1 VEGNKPGRKA
11 DSASKPRIAWPR
23 WTGFRGMTLREWLQL
38 LIVPFALVSIS
49 FLFTMQQD
57 ARQRQIEDQRAQA
70 ERKLAEQRAQDA
82 TLQAYLD
89 QMSTLMLNRNLLES
103 EPSDPTFALAQ
114 ARTSTVIL
122 RLDGAHNRSVTRFL
136 RDSGLAD
143 DLLLSGID
151 LEGAR
156 LSEAQL
162 AYANLSETQLAHA
175 DLSEADLFNA
185 DLSGTR
191 LAHADLGDTD
201 LDGADLRG
209 ANLNDADLG
218 DTDLLDVDLSSAQVT
233 QEQLDQAESLKGATM
248 PEGQML
254 KSDDNPNGP
263 TFEDWLK
270 SKGSGEDGEN
280 TDPQ

>member
-1 VEGNKPGRKA
+1 
-11 DSASKPRIAWPR
+11 
-23 WTGFRGMTLREWLQL
+23 MTLREWLQL
-38 LIVPFALVSIS
+38 LVVPFALVAIS

-57 ARQRQIEDQRAQA
+57 ARQQQIEDQRAQA
-70 ERKLAEQRAQDA
+70 ERELAEQRAQDEA
-82 TLQAYLD
+82 LRAYLD

-151 LEGAR
+151 LEGAD
-156 LSEAQL
+156 LSEA
-162 AYANLSETQLAHA
+162 QLAHA

-185 DLSGTR
+185 DL
-191 LAHADLGDTD
+191 
-201 LDGADLRG
+201 RG

-218 DTDLLDVDLSSAQVT
+218 DADLLDVDLSTAQVT
-233 QEQLDQAESLKGATM
+233 QEQLDQAESLEGTTM
-248 PEGQML
+248 PDGQTL
-254 KSDDNPNGP
+254 KSADHPDGP
-263 TFEDWLK
+263 TFEEWRK
-270 SKGSGEDGEN
+270 SKGRREDGEN

>member
-1 VEGNKPGRKA
+1 VERNKPGRKA

-162 AYANLSETQLAHA
+162 A
-175 DLSEADLFNA
+175 
-185 DLSGTR
+185 
-191 LAHADLGDTD
+191 HADLGDTD

-218 DTDLLDVDLSSAQVT
+218 DADLLDVDLSTAQVT

-248 PEGQML
+248 PDGQML

>member
-70 ERKLAEQRAQDA
+70 ERTLAEQRAQDA

-162 AYANLSETQLAHA
+162 A
-175 DLSEADLFNA
+175 
-185 DLSGTR
+185 
-191 LAHADLGDTD
+191 HADLGDTD

-218 DTDLLDVDLSSAQVT
+218 DADLLDVDLSTAQVT

-248 PEGQML
+248 PDGQML

>member
-1 VEGNKPGRKA
+1 
-11 DSASKPRIAWPR
+11 
-23 WTGFRGMTLREWLQL
+23 MTLREWLQL

-162 AYANLSETQLAHA
+162 A
-175 DLSEADLFNA
+175 
-185 DLSGTR
+185 
-191 LAHADLGDTD
+191 HADLGDTD

-218 DTDLLDVDLSSAQVT
+218 DADLLDVDLSTAQVT

-248 PEGQML
+248 PDGQML

>member
-1 VEGNKPGRKA
+1 
-11 DSASKPRIAWPR
+11 
-23 WTGFRGMTLREWLQL
+23 MTLREWLQL

-70 ERKLAEQRAQDA
+70 ERNLAEQRAQDA

-151 LEGAR
+151 LEGA
-156 LSEAQL
+156 
-162 AYANLSETQLAHA
+162 
-175 DLSEADLFNA
+175 
-185 DLSGTR
+185 
-191 LAHADLGDTD
+191 
-201 LDGADLRG
+201 
-209 ANLNDADLG
+209 NLNDADLG
-218 DTDLLDVDLSSAQVT
+218 DADLLDVDLSTAQVT

-248 PEGQML
+248 PDGQML

>member
-1 VEGNKPGRKA
+1 VERNKPGRKA
-11 DSASKPRIAWPR
+11 DSAAKPRIAWPR

-38 LIVPFALVSIS
+38 LKVPFALVSIS

-162 AYANLSETQLAHA
+162 A
-175 DLSEADLFNA
+175 
-185 DLSGTR
+185 
-191 LAHADLGDTD
+191 HADLGDTD

-218 DTDLLDVDLSSAQVT
+218 DADLLDVDLSTAQVT

-248 PEGQML
+248 PDGQML

>member
-1 VEGNKPGRKA
+1 
-11 DSASKPRIAWPR
+11 
-23 WTGFRGMTLREWLQL
+23 
-38 LIVPFALVSIS
+38 
-49 FLFTMQQD
+49 
-57 ARQRQIEDQRAQA
+57 
-70 ERKLAEQRAQDA
+70 
-82 TLQAYLD
+82 
-89 QMSTLMLNRNLLES
+89 
-103 EPSDPTFALAQ
+103 
-114 ARTSTVIL
+114 VIL

-185 DLSGTR
+185 DL
-191 LAHADLGDTD
+191 
-201 LDGADLRG
+201 RG

-218 DTDLLDVDLSSAQVT
+218 DADLLDVDLSTAQVT

-248 PEGQML
+248 PDGQML

>member
-1 VEGNKPGRKA
+1 
-11 DSASKPRIAWPR
+11 
-23 WTGFRGMTLREWLQL
+23 MTLREWLQL

-162 AYANLSETQLAHA
+162 A
-175 DLSEADLFNA
+175 
-185 DLSGTR
+185 
-191 LAHADLGDTD
+191 HADLGDTD

-218 DTDLLDVDLSSAQVT
+218 DADLLDVDLSTAQVT

-248 PEGQML
+248 PDGQML
-254 KSDDNPNGP
+254 KSDDNSNRP
-263 TFEDWLK
+263 TLRTGSRARAAGRMGRTPTL
-270 SKGSGEDGEN
+270 SKVLRHPGGLS
-280 TDPQ
+280 PQPPPRPL

>member
-1 VEGNKPGRKA
+1 VERNKPGRKA

-151 LEGAR
+151 L
-156 LSEAQL
+156 
-162 AYANLSETQLAHA
+162 H
-175 DLSEADLFNA
+175 
-185 DLSGTR
+185 
-191 LAHADLGDTD
+191 
-201 LDGADLRG
+201 G

-218 DTDLLDVDLSSAQVT
+218 DADLLDVDLSTAQVT

-248 PEGQML
+248 PDGQML
-254 KSDDNPNGP
+254 KSDDNPDGP
-263 TFEDWLK
+263 TFEEWLN
-270 SKGSGEDGEN
+270 SMGREEDEEN
-280 TDPQ
+280 SDLS

>member
-1 VEGNKPGRKA
+1 MDRL
-11 DSASKPRIAWPR
+11 PRNDTAGVAAAAHSPVR
-23 WTGFRGMTLREWLQL
+23 
-38 LIVPFALVSIS
+38 P
-49 FLFTMQQD
+49 
-57 ARQRQIEDQRAQA
+57 RQRQIEDQRAQA

-175 DLSEADLFNA
+175 DL
-185 DLSGTR
+185 
-191 LAHADLGDTD
+191 GDTD

-218 DTDLLDVDLSSAQVT
+218 DADLLDVDLSTAQVT

-248 PEGQML
+248 PDGQML

>member
-1 VEGNKPGRKA
+1 MERKKPGRKA
-11 DSASKPRIAWPR
+11 DSASKPGIAWPR
-23 WTGFRGMTLREWLQL
+23 WTGFRGTTLREWLQL
-38 LIVPFALVSIS
+38 LTVPFALVGIS

-57 ARQRQIEDQRAQA
+57 ARQRQIEDQSAQA
-70 ERKLAEQRAQDA
+70 ERNLAEQRAQDA

-151 LEGAR
+151 L
-156 LSEAQL
+156 
-162 AYANLSETQLAHA
+162 
-175 DLSEADLFNA
+175 
-185 DLSGTR
+185 
-191 LAHADLGDTD
+191 
-201 LDGADLRG
+201 RG

-218 DTDLLDVDLSSAQVT
+218 DADLLDADLSTAQVT

-248 PEGQML
+248 P
-254 KSDDNPNGP
+254 NG
-263 TFEDWLK
+263 
-270 SKGSGEDGEN
+270 
-280 TDPQ
+280 

>member
-1 VEGNKPGRKA
+1 
-11 DSASKPRIAWPR
+11 
-23 WTGFRGMTLREWLQL
+23 MTLREWLQL

-70 ERKLAEQRAQDA
+70 ERTLAEQRAQDA

-175 DLSEADLFNA
+175 DL
-185 DLSGTR
+185 
-191 LAHADLGDTD
+191 GDTD

-218 DTDLLDVDLSSAQVT
+218 DADLLDVDLSTAQVT

-248 PEGQML
+248 PDGQML

>member
-1 VEGNKPGRKA
+1 
-11 DSASKPRIAWPR
+11 
-23 WTGFRGMTLREWLQL
+23 MTLREWLQL

-162 AYANLSETQLAHA
+162 AHA

-218 DTDLLDVDLSSAQVT
+218 DADLLDVDLSTAQVT

-248 PEGQML
+248 PDGQML

>member
-1 VEGNKPGRKA
+1 
-11 DSASKPRIAWPR
+11 
-23 WTGFRGMTLREWLQL
+23 MTLREWLQL

-162 AYANLSETQLAHA
+162 A
-175 DLSEADLFNA
+175 
-185 DLSGTR
+185 
-191 LAHADLGDTD
+191 HADLGDTD

-218 DTDLLDVDLSSAQVT
+218 DADLLDVDLSTAQVT

-248 PEGQML
+248 PDGQML
-254 KSDDNPNGP
+254 KSDDNSNGP

>member
-1 VEGNKPGRKA
+1 VRDEEHLVERNKPGRKA

-162 AYANLSETQLAHA
+162 A
-175 DLSEADLFNA
+175 
-185 DLSGTR
+185 
-191 LAHADLGDTD
+191 HADLGDTD

-218 DTDLLDVDLSSAQVT
+218 DADLLDVDLSTAQVT

-248 PEGQML
+248 PDGQML

>member
-1 VEGNKPGRKA
+1 
-11 DSASKPRIAWPR
+11 
-23 WTGFRGMTLREWLQL
+23 MTLREWLQL

-175 DLSEADLFNA
+175 DL
-185 DLSGTR
+185 
-191 LAHADLGDTD
+191 GDTD

-218 DTDLLDVDLSSAQVT
+218 DADLLDVDLSTAQVT

-248 PEGQML
+248 PDGQML

>member
-1 VEGNKPGRKA
+1 MGSSLVGYDGAQNVRDEEHLVERKKPGRKA

-89 QMSTLMLNRNLLES
+89 QMSTLMLNRDLLES

-156 LSEAQL
+156 LSEA
-162 AYANLSETQLAHA
+162 
-175 DLSEADLFNA
+175 DLFNA

-201 LDGADLRG
+201 LRG

-218 DTDLLDVDLSSAQVT
+218 DADLLDVDLSTAQVT

-248 PEGQML
+248 PDGQML

>member
-1 VEGNKPGRKA
+1 VERKKPGRKA
-11 DSASKPRIAWPR
+11 DAASKPRIAWPR

-38 LIVPFALVSIS
+38 LIVPFALVGIS
-49 FLFTMQQD
+49 LLFTMQQD

-70 ERKLAEQRAQDA
+70 ERALAEQRAQDA

-103 EPSDPTFALAQ
+103 EPSDPTFTLAQ

-151 LEGAR
+151 LEGAD

-175 DLSEADLFNA
+175 DLSEAELFNA
-185 DLSGTR
+185 DLSGTQ
-191 LAHADLGDTD
+191 LAHADLDDTD

-209 ANLNDADLG
+209 ANLNGADLG
-218 DTDLLDVDLSSAQVT
+218 DADLLSADLSTAQVT
-233 QEQLDQAESLKGATM
+233 QEQLDKAESLKGATM
-248 PEGQML
+248 PDGQML
-254 KSDDNPNGP
+254 RSDDNPNGP
-263 TFEDWLK
+263 TFEDWLN